1 MQTLD
6 KQTVELDSSCT
17 CTEEDGSYAEYCFGC
32 WDDSKELYA
41 QMLEDWKRAIDFGA
55 EQVVRID
62 GRAMT
67 WLRREGYA
75 VVDADKVLD
84 ALTINGDFR
93 LVFTLDGAELTCARY
108 SHDEPTGAFFSFSP
122 MVQIKED

>member
-17 CTEEDGSYAEYCFGC
+17 CTEEDGSYADFCFGC
-32 WDDSKELYA
+32 WDDSNELYA
-41 QMLEDWKRAIDFGA
+41 QMLEDWKKAIAFND

-67 WLRREGYA
+67 WLRRDGYA
-75 VVDADKVLD
+75 LVEADRVLE
-84 ALTINGDFR
+84 ALKINGDFR
-93 LVFTLDGAELTCARY
+93 LVFTLEGSELKCVRY
-108 SHDEPTGAFFSFSP
+108 SHDEPVGAYFTLSAHTRS
-122 MVQIKED
+122 EE

>member
-6 KQTVELDSSCT
+6 KQTVELDNSCT
-17 CTEEDGSYAEYCFGC
+17 CTEEDGSYADYCFGC

-41 QMLEDWKRAIDFGA
+41 EMLEDWKKAVSFSD

-67 WLRREGYA
+67 WLRRDGYA
-75 VVDADKVLD
+75 IVDADRVLD
-84 ALTINGDFR
+84 ALTINSDFR
-93 LVFTLDGAELTCARY
+93 LVFTLDGAELTCIRY
-108 SHDEPTGAFFSFSP
+108 SHDEPTGASFSLSA
-122 MVQIKED
+122 MTQIED

>member
-6 KQTVELDSSCT
+6 KQTVELDNSCT
-17 CTEEDGSYAEYCFGC
+17 CTEDDGSYAPYCLGC

-41 QMLEDWKRAIDFGA
+41 EMLEDWKKAVDFGD

-93 LVFTLDGAELTCARY
+93 LVFTLDGAELTCIRY
-108 SHDEPTGAFFSFSP
+108 SHDEPTGASFSFSP
-122 MVQIKED
+122 MVQVEED